1 MNRKAKRN
9 KYKKLQIKLQN
20 EIDFWKRK
28 QQIDAF
34 IENSQRREIRT
45 VSVMYNPL
53 GADRFLGNIEPD
65 TNIVMAVNRMAEE
78 ILKHKEFIKVT
89 DAGFGYRYDLFI
101 VKVEYG
107 SCNEALYDCYGYNGK
122 LLLFY
127 AIQTISSK

>member
-101 VKVEYG
+101 VKVE
-107 SCNEALYDCYGYNGK
+107 
-122 LLLFY
+122 
-127 AIQTISSK
+127 

>member
-20 EIDFWKRK
+20 EIDFLKRK

-34 IENSQRREIRT
+34 TENSQRREIRT

-65 TNIVMAVNRMAEE
+65 TNIVLAANRMAEE
-78 ILKHKEFIKVT
+78 ILKHKEFIKIT
-89 DAGFGYRYDLFI
+89 DTGYGI
-101 VKVEYG
+101 
-107 SCNEALYDCYGYNGK
+107 LYQLSIIK
-122 LLLFY
+122 
-127 AIQTISSK
+127 AE